1 MSGFV
6 ECVNHYYTEYDYNC
20 SETIV
25 HAANEYYGLGITE
38 DDMRMFAGFGGGM
51 FSGLVCGALAA
62 SVAVLSKI
70 AVKDKAGK
78 AGRAVR
84 PIISDLVRT
93 FRKELNGVD
102 CAELKAQHFNK
113 EDHCLETVLLSAKVL
128 EGCID
133 KVKKGMA

>member
-51 FSGLVCGALAA
+51 FSGLICGALAA

-78 AGRAVR
+78 SGRDVR
-84 PIISDLVRT
+84 PIISDLSIKKITVWRRSC
-93 FRKELNGVD
+93 FRQRSWRAASIK
-102 CAELKAQHFNK
+102 
-113 EDHCLETVLLSAKVL
+113 
-128 EGCID
+128 
-133 KVKKGMA
+133 